1 LCGQRPSAHTC
12 IDVSIQIIDGH
23 MGLGMRCRRP
33 DAAQSRHYWMAGCRS
48 CVLADAIERSI
59 LAFGRSA
66 TRQSPDVALHR
77 PPKFAL
83 LMGAGKPGVPA
94 PSPKPASL
102 AIPDPRIAPSPILP
116 TASRA
121 PGQRHSQSHR
131 PQGVAVSCC
140 PPASEGRTTDLH
152 LPAHFPFPKSL
163 PPFPPSSCT
172 VNPFLYPER
181 SFACSITS
189 HQVLNY
195 SASDSTCSR
204 QQVPSVA

>member
-1 LCGQRPSAHTC
+1 MAIRPPCPLLAIVPGTVVPASLCGQRPSAHTC

-23 MGLGMRCRRP
+23 MGWGMRCRRP
-33 DAAQSRHYWMAGCRS
+33 DAAQRRHYWMAGCRS

-59 LAFGRSA
+59 LALGRSA

-131 PQGVAVSCC
+131 PQGVRCVVLPTGLRGKDNRPSPSC
-140 PPASEGRTTDLH
+140 PLSLSQIPSTLSPFQLH
-152 LPAHFPFPKSL
+152 RK
-163 PPFPPSSCT
+163 
-172 VNPFLYPER
+172 PFLV
-181 SFACSITS
+181 S
-189 HQVLNY
+189 
-195 SASDSTCSR
+195 
-204 QQVPSVA
+204 

>member
-1 LCGQRPSAHTC
+1 
-12 IDVSIQIIDGH
+12 
-23 MGLGMRCRRP
+23 MRCRRP

-94 PSPKPASL
+94 PSSKPASL
-102 AIPDPRIAPSPILP
+102 AIPDPESPLPPSFPP
-116 TASRA
+116 PPGPRASVTPCLTGPRVF
-121 PGQRHSQSHR
+121 G
-131 PQGVAVSCC
+131 VSCC

-195 SASDSTCSR
+195 SASGITPSSFYTQSTP
-204 QQVPSVA
+204 QKPKHPSHA

>member
-1 LCGQRPSAHTC
+1 MAIRPPCPLLAIVPGTVVPASLWPAALSPYVHRCLDPDHRWTYG
-12 IDVSIQIIDGH
+12 IGNAMQKA
-23 MGLGMRCRRP
+23 RCRSESPLLDGRL
-33 DAAQSRHYWMAGCRS
+33 SVMCLG
-48 CVLADAIERSI
+48 DAIERSI

-131 PQGVAVSCC
+131 PQGVRCVVLPTGLRGKDNRPSPSC
-140 PPASEGRTTDLH
+140 PLSLSQIPSTLSPFQLH
-152 LPAHFPFPKSL
+152 RK
-163 PPFPPSSCT
+163 
-172 VNPFLYPER
+172 PFLV
-181 SFACSITS
+181 S
-189 HQVLNY
+189 
-195 SASDSTCSR
+195 
-204 QQVPSVA
+204 